1 MGTTEFSNQVSRNNT
16 PNRCC
21 GVCPVTS
28 HHRYQGRAPPNVI
41 HLSGCS
47 TVPNSTSPTWTYSV
61 PAALLLMAPF
71 DILASLA
78 MDIYLPIV
86 PAMPG
91 VLATTP
97 AIIQLSLSLYMIVL
111 GVGQI
116 VFGPVSDRI
125 GRRPVLLGGALLF
138 AAASLL
144 MATTTSA
151 PPFLAL
157 RLLQAIGASAA
168 LVATFATVRDV
179 YAERQGVTIYGL
191 FSAMLAFVPALGPIA
206 GALLANHF
214 GWQAIFLTL
223 GVIAIAATANALPRW
238 RETRP
243 SDVEQ
248 QRRTFGPILKDGAF
262 WTYTLG
268 FSAAMGSFFVF
279 FSTAPRVL
287 IDRAGYSE
295 LGFSLVFATAALVM
309 IVTTRF
315 AKRFVA
321 LWGIAGS
328 LARGMGLLCLGA
340 VLLVA
345 GESLGA
351 PSFWT
356 FVPPMWVIAVGIVF
370 SGSVTANGALQAFG
384 HVAGTAVALYFC
396 IQSLIVG
403 VLGTLAV
410 ALLGGDTA
418 FPLAGYSSTMAIV
431 TLIALGL
438 LTRNRTA
445 QA

>member
-1 MGTTEFSNQVSRNNT
+1 M
-16 PNRCC
+16 
-21 GVCPVTS
+21 
-28 HHRYQGRAPPNVI
+28 
-41 HLSGCS
+41 
-47 TVPNSTSPTWTYSV
+47 

-78 MDIYLPIV
+78 MDIYLPVV
-86 PAMPG
+86 PDMPG
-91 VLATTP
+91 ILATTP
-97 AIIQLSLSLYMIVL
+97 AIIQLTLSLYMIIL

-125 GRRPVLLGGALLF
+125 GRRPVLIGGALLF

-144 MATTTSA
+144 MAATASA
-151 PPFLAL
+151 PAFLAL

-179 YAERQGVTIYGL
+179 YAERPEGVTIYGL

-206 GALLANHF
+206 GALIAGHF
-214 GWQAIFLTL
+214 GWRAIFVTL
-223 GVIAIAATANALPRW
+223 GVLAIAASAHAMPRW

-243 SDVEQ
+243 LDAEG
-248 QRRTFGPILKDGAF
+248 QRQSFGPILRNGAF

-295 LGFSLVFATAALVM
+295 LGFSLVFATAAVMM

-328 LARGMGLLCLGA
+328 LARGMALLILGS
-340 VLLVA
+340 VLLMV
-345 GESLGA
+345 GQSVVA

-356 FVPPMWVIAVGIVF
+356 FILPMWVIAIGIVF
-370 SGSVTANGALQAFG
+370 TGSVTANGALQAFG

-410 ALLGGDTA
+410 VFLGGDTA
-418 FPLAGYSSTMAIV
+418 WPLAGYSSAMAIV
-431 TLIALGL
+431 TLTALGL
-438 LTRNRTA
+438 LTRRRGA
-445 QA
+445 EA